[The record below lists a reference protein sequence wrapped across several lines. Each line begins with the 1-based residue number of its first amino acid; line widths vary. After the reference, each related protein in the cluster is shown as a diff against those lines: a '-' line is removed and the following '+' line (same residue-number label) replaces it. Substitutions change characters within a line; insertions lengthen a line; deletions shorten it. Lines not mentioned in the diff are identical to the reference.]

1 MDRSLAGRAAIGR
14 SFDPTA
20 PFSKA
25 LELARGCAAFL
36 RRRRRLRL
44 GLLAALVAA
53 PLLVGGWLWLRDSSL
68 VAVERV
74 QISGVRGPEARE
86 IEAAL
91 GSTALRMSTLDMH
104 PGALTAAV
112 APYRVVREVRASAS
126 FPHGLRIRVV
136 EQLPVA
142 ALTVAGGRT
151 AVAAD
156 GVVLGPALL
165 SSSLPLLG
173 AGLSAAN
180 APQLLGQ
187 RVHGGSLLES
197 LTLLGAAPAPLARA
211 VARVFVGPQGV
222 TAAMRNGL
230 LVYLGDATRAHA
242 KWLSLARVLADQGSA
257 GASYVDVR
265 LPERPAAGFPGTAA
279 PETSAASSQPSSA
292 SEPRTAAELAAG
304 LTAALGLSSP
314 GGKSQNPS
322 EASSAPSQAPSEAA
336 SGTAAST
343 VPAGAGEAST
353 STTPEAS
360 TSGPTPGG

>member
-1 MDRSLAGRAAIGR
+1 MDRSLAGRASIGR

-25 LELARGCAAFL
+25 LGLARGCASFL

-44 GLLAALVAA
+44 GLLTALVAA

-74 QISGVRGPEARE
+74 QISGVRGPEASE

-91 GSTALRMSTLDMH
+91 GSAARRMSTLDMQ

-112 APYRVVREVRASAS
+112 APYRVVREVRTSAS

-142 ALTVAGGRT
+142 ALPVAGGRT

-165 SSSLPLLG
+165 SGSLPLLA
-173 AGLSAAN
+173 AGLSAPN
-180 APQLLGQ
+180 APRPLGQ
-187 RVHGGSLLES
+187 RVQGATLLASLA
-197 LTLLGAAPAPLARA
+197 LLGAAPAPLARS

-222 TAAMRNGL
+222 TAAMHNGL

-242 KWLSLARVLADQGSA
+242 KWLSLARVLADQSSA

-292 SEPRTAAELAAG
+292 SEPKTAAELAAG
-304 LTAALGLSSP
+304 LTAALGVSSP
-314 GGKSQNPS
+314 GEKSQSPS
-322 EASSAPSQAPSEAA
+322 EASGAPSEAA
-336 SGTAAST
+336 SGTATPSS
-343 VPAGAGEAST
+343 PAGEAEATT

-360 TSGPTPGG
+360 TSAPAPGG